1 MDRAWWGKGREMAGV
16 GGEYSKEEFLPDWVL
31 RCRVRPRTI
40 EMVNTR
46 VTLTLPAR
54 IHLAWLF
61 EHHFL
66 QDILTLTGESFLPDS
81 TGTVPEA
88 LVRGRSLQ
96 VPSPQ
101 VWPLLQSGR
110 RELRNPA
117 LLQTLL
123 PLTHAVSSQAKQKV
137 LPPLK

>member
-1 MDRAWWGKGREMAGV
+1 MAGLAGEYGKG
-16 GGEYSKEEFLPDWVL
+16 EFLPVWVL
-31 RCRVRPRTI
+31 RCKVRPRTI

-54 IHLAWLF
+54 IHLVWLF

-66 QDILTLTGESFLPDS
+66 QDILTLPGESSLPDS

-96 VPSPQ
+96 VPSPPQ
-101 VWPLLQSGR
+101 FRPLL
-110 RELRNPA
+110 
-117 LLQTLL
+117 
-123 PLTHAVSSQAKQKV
+123 
-137 LPPLK
+137 